1 MPAQN
6 FPEGSGLLPAREGE
20 EAVLALPTHAGSVRS
35 PHWKLPKSESVG
47 AAGGIPSPA
56 AGQAELDGGAEIRHR
71 KPRAR
76 PPSAPRT
83 APGSSAGESPQGKAA
98 KALYSPPLLVVLL
111 ACQGYQPLFP
121 CGLIAG
127 CPSRSHL
134 SPSHHL
140 HDDNGKKI
148 TENPKP
154 VTISTL
160 NFFPHQDRA

>member
-111 ACQGYQPLFP
+111 ACHGYQPLFP

-134 SPSHHL
+134 SPSHHQWEKN
-140 HDDNGKKI
+140 H
-148 TENPKP
+148 
-154 VTISTL
+154 
-160 NFFPHQDRA
+160 